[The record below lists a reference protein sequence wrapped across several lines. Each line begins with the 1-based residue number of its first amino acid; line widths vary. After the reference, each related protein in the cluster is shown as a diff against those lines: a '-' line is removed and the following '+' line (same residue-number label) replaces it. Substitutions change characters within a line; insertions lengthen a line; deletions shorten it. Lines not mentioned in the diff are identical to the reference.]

1 MDEAI
6 EKLRK
11 KQGEWEARATEHR
24 KQMFD
29 ARAKNDIAKRE
40 EYRQLYRLA
49 VENISGLE
57 YAVAILKT
65 T

>member
-6 EKLRK
+6 KKLRR
-11 KQGEWEARATEHR
+11 KQGEWEAKATEYR

-29 ARAKNDIAKRE
+29 AMAKNNMAKRE

-49 VENISGLE
+49 VENVSGLE
-57 YAVAILKT
+57 YAVAVLKT

>member
-6 EKLRK
+6 KKLRK
-11 KQGEWEARATEHR
+11 KQGEWEAKAIEYR

-29 ARAKNDIAKRE
+29 AMAKNNMAKRE

-49 VENISGLE
+49 VENMSGLE
-57 YAVAILKT
+57 YAVAVLKT

>member
-6 EKLRK
+6 KKLRR
-11 KQGEWEARATEHR
+11 KQGEWEAKAAEYR

-29 ARAKNDIAKRE
+29 AMAKNDIAKRE

-49 VENISGLE
+49 VENMGGLE
-57 YAVAILKT
+57 YAIAILKT